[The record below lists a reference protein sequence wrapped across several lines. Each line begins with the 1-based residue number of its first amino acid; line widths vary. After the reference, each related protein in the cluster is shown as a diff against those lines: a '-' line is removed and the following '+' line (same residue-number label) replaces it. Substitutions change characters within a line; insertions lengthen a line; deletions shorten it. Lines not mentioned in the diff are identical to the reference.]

1 MGPGD
6 LAQVL
11 RPLVPH
17 SHPNLIIGMAPGD
30 DAAVYLLNERQA
42 LVQTLDFFPPIVDDP
57 YTFGAVAAANSMS
70 DVYAM
75 GGEVALALNIVA
87 FPTDLDKTI
96 LTAILQG
103 GGDKVRE
110 AGGVI
115 GGGHTVTDPEPKYG
129 LCVTGFAD
137 PTHIMSKSGARPGD
151 RLLLTKPIGTG
162 VITTAAKND
171 RATPTHLQAAV
182 DSMLRLNGPASH
194 VFRWAGV
201 RACTDIT
208 GFGLLGHA
216 SEMAEA
222 SNACFVIEA
231 SAVPQLDGA
240 LDYIRDKQIPG
251 GTDRNRDYLLS
262 GNEPEAAH
270 PTGSQTF
277 VRVHADRAISRDLLT
292 LLFDPQT
299 SGGLLAAVPHDRAAE
314 VRAALEDQG
323 VGAWE
328 IGEVKEGKGVRVV

>member
-17 SHPNLIIGMAPGD
+17 THPNLIAGLAPGD
-30 DAAVYLLNERQA
+30 DAAVYLIDEQQA
-42 LVQTLDFFPPIVDDP
+42 LVQTVDFFPPIVDDP
-57 YTFGAVAAANSMS
+57 YTFGAIAAANSTS

-75 GGEVALALNIVA
+75 GGEVRLALNIVA
-87 FPTDLDKTI
+87 FPTDLDKSI

-115 GGGHTVTDPEPKYG
+115 AGGHTVNDPEPKYG
-129 LCVTGFAD
+129 LCGTALVD
-137 PTHIMSKSGARPGD
+137 PHHIMSKAGAKPGD
-151 RLLLTKPIGTG
+151 RLLLTKPLGTG

-171 RATPTHLQAAV
+171 HATPAHLQGAV
-182 DSMLRLNGPASH
+182 DWMLRLNGTASR

-216 SEMAEA
+216 SEMAQAGGVQFRIDSSSMPLLE
-222 SNACFVIEA
+222 
-231 SAVPQLDGA
+231 GA
-240 LDYIRDKQIPG
+240 LQYVKSKQIPG
-251 GTDRNRDYLLS
+251 GTGRNREYLLS
-262 GNEPEAAH
+262 SH
-270 PTGSQTF
+270 
-277 VRVHADRAISRDLLT
+277 
-292 LLFDPQT
+292 
-299 SGGLLAAVPHDRAAE
+299 
-314 VRAALEDQG
+314 
-323 VGAWE
+323 
-328 IGEVKEGKGVRVV
+328 GEGE

>member
-17 SHPNLIIGMAPGD
+17 SHPNLIVGLAPGD
-30 DAAVYLLNERQA
+30 DAAVYLLNEAQA

-57 YTFGAVAAANSMS
+57 YTYGAVAAANSMS

-75 GGEVALALNIVA
+75 GGEVVLALNIVA
-87 FPTDLDKTI
+87 FPTDLDKSI

-110 AGGVI
+110 AGAVI
-115 GGGHTVTDPEPKYG
+115 GGGHTVNDPEPKYG
-129 LCVTGFAD
+129 LCVTGLVHPA
-137 PTHIMSKSGARPGD
+137 HVMSKTGAQPGD
-151 RLLLTKPIGTG
+151 RLILTKPLGTG

-171 RATPTHLQAAV
+171 KAEPAHLQAAV
-182 DSMLRLNGPASH
+182 DWMLRLNGPASR
-194 VFRWAGV
+194 VFQKSGV

-222 SNACFVIEA
+222 GGVQFIIQA
-231 SAVPQLDGA
+231 SAVPIMDGA
-240 LDYIRDKQIPG
+240 LD
-251 GTDRNRDYLLS
+251 
-262 GNEPEAAH
+262 
-270 PTGSQTF
+270 
-277 VRVHADRAISRDLLT
+277 
-292 LLFDPQT
+292 
-299 SGGLLAAVPHDRAAE
+299 
-314 VRAALEDQG
+314 
-323 VGAWE
+323 
-328 IGEVKEGKGVRVV
+328 